1 MKKRS
6 LLLMLILMPT
16 MVFASSGSD
25 AIPLPMALFM
35 EAFISIHMSLM
46 VLKPLSRIISPNDH
60 NRVFWILSFIRIGV
74 LLYFDFFITTSIA
87 LFDFFAVFGGV
98 LLVSVL
104 GSIVGARRNKGIVEA
119 TVKVNSI
126 PETTT
131 TDASGTIL
139 KCASCGNVFNVND
152 NFCGECGAPFKGD
165 NVVVTASET
174 NAIYKKAVSPASFDE
189 IFNYTEEHMVEEFI
203 KRELAKCGLEEGN
216 KQIPSAILHKRKIF
230 NIIFVILFFIYL
242 SMIFFHF
249 PLPTYIVGLVLLF
262 IFYKATRRYDLMKY
276 LKKEI
281 KARPS
286 EKVSNIVMVTKES
299 LVEDKSRFILYGGL
313 VIAII
318 LPIIIFFNPR
328 IMYENMD
335 NGYGVRFYTFGITN
349 FTTAEIPEVH
359 KDKPVIS
366 LRGNTFSNMP
376 FLTKVTLPDTITEIR
391 GQAFK
396 NDKKLVSVNI
406 PKNLE
411 YLGGGAFYN
420 CKSIKTVDLPDTL
433 TYMGGE
439 VFYGAS
445 SLESVKLS
453 KNLSEIRGNS
463 FENCKSLTK
472 ITIPS
477 NVTRIGGH
485 AFYGNTSLSE
495 VIIYEDSKLQEI
507 GSSAF
512 RQCYSLYNI
521 TIPKNAF
528 YNERAFKESPTNIHR
543 FGENEYNNNNN
554 YYTNY

>member
-1 MKKRS
+1 MKKI
-6 LLLMLILMPT
+6 LLLMLILMPS
-16 MVFASSGSD
+16 MVFASSGSE

-46 VLKPLSRIISPNDH
+46 VLQPLSRIISPDDH
-60 NRVFWILSFIRIGV
+60 DRVFWILFFIRVGI
-74 LLYFDFFITTSIA
+74 LLFFDFFITTSIA
-87 LFDFFAVFGGV
+87 FLDFFAVFGGLV
-98 LLVSVL
+98 LVSIL
-104 GSIVGARRNKGIVEA
+104 GSVTGVRRSKEIVAD
-119 TVKVNSI
+119 TVKVNSV
-126 PETTT
+126 PEAT
-131 TDASGTIL
+131 TDASGMIL

-165 NVVVTASET
+165 NVVVTASEE
-174 NAIYKKAVSPASFDE
+174 NAIYKKAVSPASFDKM
-189 IFNYTEEHMVEEFI
+189 FNLTEEHMVEEFI
-203 KRELAKCGLEEGN
+203 KRELAKCGLEDGN
-216 KQIPSAILHKRKIF
+216 KQIPSTISHKRKIF
-230 NIIFVILFFIYL
+230 NIIFVILIFIYL

-249 PLPTYIVGLVLLF
+249 PIQTYIVGLVLLF

-299 LVEDKSRFILYGGL
+299 LVEDKSRFILYGGV
-313 VIAII
+313 VISII
-318 LPIIIFFNPR
+318 LTTLLFYKPR
-328 IMYENMD
+328 IMYENVD
-335 NGYGVRFYTFGITN
+335 NGYAVRFYTFGLTN
-349 FTTAEIPEVH
+349 FTNAEIPEYY
-359 KDKPVIS
+359 KGKPVIS

-376 FLTKVTLPDTITEIR
+376 FLTKVTLPDTIIEIR

-406 PKNLE
+406 PKNLN

-420 CKSIKTVDLPDTL
+420 CKSIKTIDLPDTL

-445 SLESVKLS
+445 SLESIKLS
-453 KNLSEIRGNS
+453 NKLTEIRGNS

-495 VIIYEDSKLQEI
+495 VVIYEDSKLQEI

-528 YNERAFKESPTNIHR
+528 YNERAFKESPTNIRR

-554 YYTNY
+554 YYRNY